1 MFPLPVD
8 PQFIK
13 EVIGFWL
20 DDVEDRL
27 GGGRGVKDAKESW
40 KIANALY
47 LKLPAGCGDMAL
59 EDRIFQQRVKLSNLT
74 HKTNEDNL

>member
-27 GGGRGVKDAKESW
+27 KEGREVADAKESW
-40 KIANALY
+40 KIANGLY

-59 EDRIFQQRVKLSNLT
+59 EDRIFQQRVKLSNLINT
-74 HKTNEDNL
+74 TNEDNL

>member
-1 MFPLPVD
+1 MFPLPQD

-13 EVIGFWL
+13 EVIDIWL

-27 GGGRGVKDAKESW
+27 ADHREISDAKESW

-74 HKTNEDNL
+74 NTTNEDNL

>member
-1 MFPLPVD
+1 MFPLPQD
-8 PQFIK
+8 PFFIK
-13 EVIGFWL
+13 EVIDIWL

-27 GGGRGVKDAKESW
+27 TEGRGVEDAIISW

-59 EDRIFQQRVKLSNLT
+59 EDRIFQQRVKLDNLINT
-74 HKTNEDNL
+74 TNEDNL